1 MNIIHWVT
9 LQGNDPTHGIDLAP
23 RPCGEMVAAGFTL
36 PRAAALFPLENDLAA
51 GIESPNWFSVLA
63 PQEKSAVLQGCL
75 GVLDNA
81 TSDPRELWLRVIF
94 SVADAER
101 LGCQDARQLALEWSR
116 RGASWTSEHDFDAA
130 WNSFK
135 PGGISVG
142 SLLAMAR
149 SAGLDLSQW
158 REGALARCQIAP
170 PPQAAAPPPSTPHPV
185 SGRALSTTA
194 LPPVPRKRQWLHG
207 TDLVRGAVSL
217 LVAPGGRGKS
227 SWLMTLSLACASN
240 RPLLGT
246 HVFGGPLRVLLIS
259 AEDPTSEVALR
270 LRAAMKH
277 HCLTNS
283 DVPELHVIGA
293 DRWGISLLSPGTAG
307 PILNRPGWDELTAEL
322 DRLESD
328 VLIIDPLI
336 SIMGGASQ
344 NDNAAAALFM
354 GQLVGV
360 AAKRRIAVMVA
371 HHAAKGRDPVSA
383 DSAMGAASFVNLSR
397 IALAIEPLAAADAG
411 SVGLPPWEARSVFRL
426 VGTKHNLSPP
436 TEGDRWFR
444 LESVEMPNA
453 EPPIYPIGDK
463 VGVVE
468 VFQPGV
474 CGPRFSPEM
483 IRDALRAID
492 SAPTPPSPSK
502 RATGRYA
509 GPLIAQAI
517 APHRGGRVSDI
528 EAEAVLDHI
537 IRSSLVVVQQVK
549 LTRSGGRSDVRSG
562 LVLTS
567 AGKQEAH
574 GVQSAPSNSSFP
586 AVPAVPATF
595 ARGNAGGAPLG
606 PPQRPRGCGGNAGA
620 PVAGAPEAERNSSAS
635 KTREA
640 HAPTPSVAAEGVL
653 QPAQL
658 APVVSPAEP
667 PAVLAPASELGA
679 PALAVLDPA
688 APAAVSAPSDHAEG
702 LDIPP
707 FLDRRR
713 WAQRKSGVDGALLRH
728 PQDP

>member
-1 MNIIHWVT
+1 M
-9 LQGNDPTHGIDLAP
+9 
-23 RPCGEMVAAGFTL
+23 
-36 PRAAALFPLENDLAA
+36 
-51 GIESPNWFSVLA
+51 S
-63 PQEKSAVLQGCL
+63 
-75 GVLDNA
+75 
-81 TSDPRELWLRVIF
+81 
-94 SVADAER
+94 
-101 LGCQDARQLALEWSR
+101 
-116 RGASWTSEHDFDAA
+116 
-130 WNSFK
+130 
-135 PGGISVG
+135 
-142 SLLAMAR
+142 
-149 SAGLDLSQW
+149 
-158 REGALARCQIAP
+158 
-170 PPQAAAPPPSTPHPV
+170 
-185 SGRALSTTA
+185 
-194 LPPVPRKRQWLHG
+194 
-207 TDLVRGAVSL
+207 
-217 LVAPGGRGKS
+217 
-227 SWLMTLSLACASN
+227 
-240 RPLLGT
+240 
-246 HVFGGPLRVLLIS
+246 
-259 AEDPTSEVALR
+259 
-270 LRAAMKH
+270 
-277 HCLTNS
+277 
-283 DVPELHVIGA
+283 
-293 DRWGISLLSPGTAG
+293 
-307 PILNRPGWDELTAEL
+307 
-322 DRLESD
+322 SD

-383 DSAMGAASFVNLSR
+383 DSAMRAASFVNLSR

-713 WAQRKSGVDGALLRH
+713 WAQKKIWGRRRATQASTRPMTPITSSNLRSSSPHRNRAGCALTALPCAAVYYPTVLRFDVAIGQRPSARFEGDAAKHHTNQVLPPLPRRLRLLPSAAAVSAFTKSFHTMRPAPGRHSSPAVSGFCRAHLIATLSHRCVIDLSRRRRRLVSQRFHYFDRPCSALDGSLPSHGYLGGYALPLARH
-728 PQDP
+728 APCKSITPFHSIIPENAPAAVVVSL